1 MAIAI
6 LVGLTLLWLSGVIW
20 YVHPYKAM
28 SWFYHDILGWSKPDN
43 SRYYD
48 GCSVHSHCRF
58 CGKEI
63 MQDSQGNWFTF

>member
-28 SWFYHDILGWSKPDN
+28 SWFYHDILG
-43 SRYYD
+43 
-48 GCSVHSHCRF
+48 
-58 CGKEI
+58 
-63 MQDSQGNWFTF
+63 

>member
-28 SWFYHDILGWSKPDN
+28 SWFYHDILGWHKPDS

-48 GCSVHSHCRF
+48 GCSAHSHCRF

-63 MQDSQGNWFTF
+63 IRDSQENWFTF